1 MPASACPRR
10 AAPPTIPAVLRT
22 GSVLVL
28 GVVATG
34 GIAHADVTG
43 KITLTGTAGRPPMHG
58 KAFTDRIEN
67 PYSGGKM
74 LDPSPY
80 LVVVLE
86 QDGLAPPTPPQV
98 IWTIVGE
105 SMDHPL
111 LPVLA
116 NSDVVIRNKG
126 RRTPTLF
133 FDGHE
138 DLMPKTPLNQGSDRS
153 FKAPAAGSA
162 LTLVDEDAENFTG
175 TVVSFDTPY
184 FAIATSD
191 RKSGAISYDLKGAPK
206 GDYHLKVWYRDHWV
220 DGVAQDVSVDK
231 DGKASADLT
240 LPASFADAAKP
251 AAGGGK

>member
-1 MPASACPRR
+1 M
-10 AAPPTIPAVLRT
+10 LRT

-43 KITLTGTAGRPPMHG
+43 KITLTGTAGRPPQHG

-67 PYSGGKM
+67 PYTGGKM
-74 LDPSPY
+74 LDPAPY

-86 QDGLAPPTPPQV
+86 QDGLTPPTPPQV

-105 SMDHPL
+105 SFDRPL

-126 RRTPTLF
+126 RRTPTLH
-133 FDGHE
+133 FDGPEHA

-153 FKAPAAGSA
+153 FKAPAAGTV
-162 LTLVDEDAENFTG
+162 LTIVDEDAENFTG
-175 TVVSFDTPY
+175 SVVTFDTPY
-184 FAIATSD
+184 TVVAQSD
-191 RKSGAISYDLKGAPK
+191 HKSGAISYDMKGVPK
-206 GDYHLKVWYRDHWV
+206 GDYHLKVWYRGGWV

-240 LPASFADAAKP
+240 LPAGFADPKP
-251 AAGGGK
+251 AAGSGK